1 MPRDPLRQRPNP
13 EIPEIL
19 RLLQKSF
26 AELLEET
33 DYTRR
38 IGRARVLVAH
48 LESLIDE
55 PELVPGPVREGAGS
69 GARFLLPASEF
80 PEGSAVPFL
89 REYPFDRPGDGEGL
103 CFFYAGRR
111 VSPLYTGPA
120 LDPYRFPQPLHQ
132 SGPWVYSLEK
142 RVATKT
148 DTDRRVPAS
157 AIEEIAETKGKR
169 NPVGP
174 NDDTE
179 MHFVLCDPRGFDD
192 DGPPTSLEVGRYTS
206 LRRATS
212 AAEQLSETLGIR
224 MLVATVR
231 ARFCTY

>member
-1 MPRDPLRQRPNP
+1 MPSDPFRQRPNP

-19 RLLQKSF
+19 QVLRKSF
-26 AELLEET
+26 DELLKET

-38 IGRARVLVAH
+38 IGRARVLIAH
-48 LESLIDE
+48 LESLVDE
-55 PELVPGPVREGAGS
+55 PELVPGPVQEGAGL

-89 REYPFDRPGDGEGL
+89 NEYPFDRPGDGEGL

-120 LDPYRFPQPLHQ
+120 LDPYRFPQPLHD

-142 RVATKT
+142 RLVTKM
-148 DTDRRVPAS
+148 DRDCRVPAS
-157 AIEEIAETKGKR
+157 VLEGIRER
-169 NPVGP
+169 NRRQKAVSP

-192 DGPPTSLEVGRYTS
+192 ESPPTSLEVGRYTS
-206 LRRATS
+206 LRRAMST
-212 AAEQLSETLGIR
+212 AERLSETLGIR